1 MSQNAV
7 NKGLPA
13 RPAKSVD
20 KSGGSA
26 GERTLVALL
35 KAAADPLRLEILR
48 VLSHD
53 SFGVQELADIFS
65 MPQPGM
71 SHHLKIL
78 SQCGLLVTRREGN
91 SIFYRRP
98 ILKGADELS
107 HFQSTLY
114 RTVDTG
120 PLSTDT
126 AKRISSVVKARALQS
141 QDYFQKNAARFQEK
155 QGLLCEP
162 EQYFGNLVELV
173 DVMELPA
180 TAKVLEVGPGQGTLL
195 AELSKRFQKLVAV
208 DNSGKMLD
216 LARGQTKASGK
227 IEFVNSSLEAYS
239 PPASSFDAAVLN
251 MVLHHIPSP
260 GRAFQ
265 KLAQLVKRGGYVLVA
280 DLCPHNQEW
289 AKAACGD
296 VWLGFDPE
304 ELKEVA
310 RVAGFGEEQSSYLG
324 LKNGFQIQLRLFGK
338 E

>member
-1 MSQNAV
+1 MSQTATHSV
-7 NKGLPA
+7 SA
-13 RPAKSVD
+13 RRPAST
-20 KSGGSA
+20 
-26 GERTLVALL
+26 ERTLVGLC

-48 VLSHD
+48 VLCHD
-53 SFGVQELADIFS
+53 SFGVQELAGIFS

-98 ILKGADELS
+98 VLKGTDELT

-114 RTVDTG
+114 QTVDSG
-120 PLSTDT
+120 ALSAET
-126 AKRISSVVKARALQS
+126 AKKISAVVKERALQS
-141 QDYFQKNAARFQEK
+141 REYFQKNAARFQEK

-162 EQYFGNLVELV
+162 GQYFSNLVELV

-216 LARGQTKASGK
+216 LARGKTKAIGK
-227 IEFVNSSLEAYS
+227 IEFVNSALEAYS

-251 MVLHHIPSP
+251 MVLHHMPSP
-260 GRAFQ
+260 ARAFQ
-265 KLAQLVKRGGYVLVA
+265 KLAELVKRGGYVLVA

-289 AKAACGD
+289 AKTSCGD

-304 ELKEVA
+304 ELAEAA
-310 RVAGFGEEQSSYLG
+310 RGAGFSEEQSSYLG